1 LDTTQW
7 NPLTYAL
14 VLDRPVL
21 LTFLLSNAIRVDELL
36 ALGLKQRDT
45 SNAVRHSK
53 SELID
58 CQAATLI
65 LMMEN
70 KSGHVSTIFNSLH
83 YLLDKKLIERIMP
96 QVARSKF
103 AAFYLDSIIKS

>member
-1 LDTTQW
+1 LDTAQW

-45 SNAVRHSK
+45 SNAVR
-53 SELID
+53 
-58 CQAATLI
+58 QAATLI

-103 AAFYLDSIIKS
+103 AAVYLDSIIKS